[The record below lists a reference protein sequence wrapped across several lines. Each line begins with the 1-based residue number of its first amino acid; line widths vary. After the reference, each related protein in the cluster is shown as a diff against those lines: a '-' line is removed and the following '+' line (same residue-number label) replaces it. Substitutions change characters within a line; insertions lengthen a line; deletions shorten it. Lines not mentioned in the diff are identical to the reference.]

1 METVWVQFN
10 SFALSTPHLLH
21 MGLKHC
27 RIFHN
32 NYSPVLF
39 QLQQVEHLQR
49 SSNIM
54 GVHSSVLADTANAQ
68 FWRIGI
74 VEVFQN
80 GALPIAMVADA
91 PQI

>member
-1 METVWVQFN
+1 METVWIQFN

-27 RIFHN
+27 CIFHN

-39 QLQQVEHLQR
+39 QLQQIQHLQR

-54 GVHSSVLADTANAQ
+54 WVHSSVLTDAANTQ
-68 FWRIGI
+68 SWRIGI
-74 VEVFQN
+74 VEVFQD

-91 PQI
+91 SQI